1 MINFIIILFL
11 LILYSFI
18 PSGGD
23 QFSSGSVRNT
33 RRKPL
38 APITNNRIDNNT
50 SYETIGSYTNIN
62 NICNNGIDDSNDI
75 SEPHSGLHLNNTTS
89 RSTPCP
95 TLRSNNIPGLNN
107 TPRFTPRSNNTPGI
121 NYTPR
126 STPRSNTPGINNTP
140 RFTPQSNN
148 THGLNDTPRSTSRS
162 NNAYGLNN
170 TPRSNN
176 TPGLNDIPRST
187 SRSNNAYGLNNTPR
201 SNNTPGLNDTPRST
215 SRSNNAY
222 GLNNTPQSNNTHG
235 LNDTPRSTPRS
246 NTPGINNTPR
256 FTPQSNN
263 TPGLND
269 TPRSN
274 NTHGLNDTPR
284 SNNTYMEL
292 NDDIFRSNSY
302 RSNNAHGL
310 NDTPRSNNTYMELND
325 DVFRSNSHLIP
336 RSNAR
341 FYNNCQTSESNQLTL
356 PAAFR
361 DMNNVHQICLWLCEN
376 PSILLLAYN
385 MHLSIQTPV
394 ANAFHFTSNFN
405 SLMPATG
412 IPQIPKQDDRVCI
425 IIIYFFL

>member
-121 NYTPR
+121 NY
-126 STPRSNTPGINNTP
+126 
-140 RFTPQSNN
+140 
-148 THGLNDTPRSTSRS
+148 
-162 NNAYGLNN
+162 
-170 TPRSNN
+170 
-176 TPGLNDIPRST
+176 
-187 SRSNNAYGLNNTPR
+187 
-201 SNNTPGLNDTPRST
+201 
-215 SRSNNAY
+215 
-222 GLNNTPQSNNTHG
+222 
-235 LNDTPRSTPRS
+235 TPRSTPRS